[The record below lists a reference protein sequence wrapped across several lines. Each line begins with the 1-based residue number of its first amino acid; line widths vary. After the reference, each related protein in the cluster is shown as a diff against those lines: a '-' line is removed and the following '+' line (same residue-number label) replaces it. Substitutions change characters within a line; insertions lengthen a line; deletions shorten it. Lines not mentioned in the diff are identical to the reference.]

1 MEEQKSSFNPVS
13 LILIIAIIGFIFWG
27 VSEAMNSTNIS
38 ENFLIKYGRKK
49 KKYNLYPDLIY
60 PSPSKYNCKSNKND
74 MNKMLYTYNE
84 NCNNDYELS
93 PLGLMNKYKELKSEM
108 GDKYEE
114 LKSKMDS
121 IIDIVSN

>member
-1 MEEQKSSFNPVS
+1 
-13 LILIIAIIGFIFWG
+13 
-27 VSEAMNSTNIS
+27 
-38 ENFLIKYGRKK
+38 
-49 KKYNLYPDLIY
+49 
-60 PSPSKYNCKSNKND
+60 
-74 MNKMLYTYNE
+74 MLYTYNE